1 MKKFQVEEDFF
12 LFDHRLSETNSSK
25 LKYSI
30 IYFNRIISI
39 NDYTFSGTQYS
50 SFTEVKFACNLKK
63 ALRNNTMH

>member
-1 MKKFQVEEDFF
+1 MKKFSSEEDFF
-12 LFDHRLSETNSSK
+12 LFDRRLSKTNSFK
-25 LKYSI
+25 LKNSI

-39 NDYTFSGTQYS
+39 NDYTFGGTQYS